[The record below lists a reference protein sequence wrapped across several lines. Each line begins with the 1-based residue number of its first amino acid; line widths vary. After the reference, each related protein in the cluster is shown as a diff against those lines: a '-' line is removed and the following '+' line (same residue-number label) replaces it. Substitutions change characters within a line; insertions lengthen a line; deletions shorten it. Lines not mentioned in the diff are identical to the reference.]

1 MFHTQERCFL
11 LIKYDICSTYQQL
24 GRTAI
29 FTFQNKTKAQSGSA
43 GLGLRV
49 KLYKIMTSVCDD
61 ICPSLLTLNARRQIQ
76 IAHTESMLLTVA
88 PMRFMQTE
96 GPLLCS

>member
-1 MFHTQERCFL
+1 MFHIQERCFL

-29 FTFQNKTKAQSGSA
+29 FTFQNKTKAQRGSA

-49 KLYKIMTSVCDD
+49 KLYKIMISAYDD
-61 ICPSLLTLNARRQIQ
+61 ICPCLLTLYVRRQIQ

-88 PMRFMQTE
+88 PMRFMEPE
-96 GPLLCS
+96 GP